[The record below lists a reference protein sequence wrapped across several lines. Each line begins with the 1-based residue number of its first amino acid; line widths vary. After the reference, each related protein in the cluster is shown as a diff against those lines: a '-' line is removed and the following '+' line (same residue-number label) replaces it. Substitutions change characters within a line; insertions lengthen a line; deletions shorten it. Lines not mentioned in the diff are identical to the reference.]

1 MIRKIVVLSLLASF
15 LSQCA
20 KQQDPFLISADAVG
34 KLSKDA
40 YVSELDSI
48 FSGDSLVNISKNN
61 KFSISGQAYFEVY
74 EKGGK
79 QLLSITPKKI
89 KDSLQRIQNIQI
101 YDERFTT
108 DKGISLKS
116 NFGEIKNNYKIKNV
130 VTTLQNIIITLENS
144 DVYFT
149 ISKKELPEDLRYGD
163 QKIEVVQI
171 PDETKVKY
179 MMVDLSLRA
188 E

>member
-79 QLLSITPKKI
+79 QLLSITPKK
-89 KDSLQRIQNIQI
+89 
-101 YDERFTT
+101 
-108 DKGISLKS
+108 
-116 NFGEIKNNYKIKNV
+116 
-130 VTTLQNIIITLENS
+130 
-144 DVYFT
+144 
-149 ISKKELPEDLRYGD
+149 
-163 QKIEVVQI
+163 
-171 PDETKVKY
+171 
-179 MMVDLSLRA
+179 
-188 E
+188 

>member
-1 MIRKIVVLSLLASF
+1 
-15 LSQCA
+15 
-20 KQQDPFLISADAVG
+20 
-34 KLSKDA
+34 
-40 YVSELDSI
+40 
-48 FSGDSLVNISKNN
+48 
-61 KFSISGQAYFEVY
+61 
-74 EKGGK
+74 
-79 QLLSITPKKI
+79 
-89 KDSLQRIQNIQI
+89 
-101 YDERFTT
+101 
-108 DKGISLKS
+108 
-116 NFGEIKNNYKIKNV
+116 V